1 MTNLPNPKAISLPA
15 PPRGAGV
22 WLVPAGSDKTP
33 QRVWGWG
40 VGLSPTTKLTLEVKW
55 VFFLVLFCLF
65 FVFSIEEKTENFIHR
80 EENETQTPFGESNTV
95 MEP

>member
-15 PPRGAGV
+15 PLRGAGV

-55 VFFLVLFCLF
+55 FFFFWFCFVCFLF
-65 FVFSIEEKTENFIHR
+65 FQLRKKPRISYTEKKTKPKHLLVNQI
-80 EENETQTPFGESNTV
+80 P
-95 MEP
+95 